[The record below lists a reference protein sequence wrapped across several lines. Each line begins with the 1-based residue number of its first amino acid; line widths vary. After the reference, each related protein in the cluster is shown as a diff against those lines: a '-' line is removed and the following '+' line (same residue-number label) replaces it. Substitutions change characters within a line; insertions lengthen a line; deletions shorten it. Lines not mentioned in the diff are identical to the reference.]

1 MATNYKMKPRK
12 GEAMERFIKRFTKKC
27 KKLGIIQEVRDNQHF
42 TSESEK
48 KRLARKKWRAR
59 NKKNKE

>member
-12 GEAMERFIKRFTKKC
+12 GEAMEKFIKRFTKKC
-27 KKLGIIQEVRDNQHF
+27 KKLGIMQEVRDQKHF
-42 TSESEK
+42 VSPSEK

-59 NKKNKE
+59 NKKNKQ